1 MLYRQTGQGP
11 VIDGKSHYIFY
22 ICMTIYSKNPE
33 VSTRQ
38 DLINKLGL
46 KNNLAW
52 CKFKIQKHMKKLVC
66 YIFTWFVFWFFFGR
80 SPIKIPD
87 INMLIFWLWKI
98 PTLVSKL
105 EGQHLSPKFWQII
118 ANYRKHCEEPPCS
131 QGSAWISNP
140 CFPDIPLI

>member
-46 KNNLAW
+46 KNNLA
-52 CKFKIQKHMKKLVC
+52 
-66 YIFTWFVFWFFFGR
+66 
-80 SPIKIPD
+80 
-87 INMLIFWLWKI
+87 
-98 PTLVSKL
+98 
-105 EGQHLSPKFWQII
+105 
-118 ANYRKHCEEPPCS
+118 
-131 QGSAWISNP
+131 
-140 CFPDIPLI
+140 